1 MGTQDPKSAHTRGR
15 GGETRAAAFLRLKGY
30 GILERNFRAGAG
42 EIDLIV
48 QRGPVLAF
56 VEVKTRGGK
65 GSPLEAVSPDKV
77 RRLCQAAALYLSS
90 HPLRGRSC
98 RFDVVSVG
106 PDKNW
111 MGQPKIRH
119 FEDAFQAPTGFNV

>member
-1 MGTQDPKSAHTRGR
+1 MGTEDRKDAYQRGR
-15 GGETRAAAFLRLKGY
+15 GGEARAAAFLRLKGY
-30 GILERNFRAGAG
+30 GILGRNFRAGAG

-56 VEVKTRGGK
+56 VEVKTRGGQ

-77 RRLCQAAALYLSS
+77 RRICQAAALYLGS
-90 HPLRGRSC
+90 HPLKGRSC
-98 RFDVVSVG
+98 RFDVVAVG

-111 MGQPKIRH
+111 MGQPKVRH
-119 FEDAFQAPTGFNV
+119 FEDAFQAPAGLNI